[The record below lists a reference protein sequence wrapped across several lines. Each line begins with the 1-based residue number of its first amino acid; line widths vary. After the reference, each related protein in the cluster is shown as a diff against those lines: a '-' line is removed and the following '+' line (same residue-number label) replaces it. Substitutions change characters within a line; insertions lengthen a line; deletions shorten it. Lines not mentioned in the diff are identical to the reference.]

1 MNRSSK
7 AIESSQYAWKI
18 LMKRPYNSNLCL
30 GLMALPTDKPLLEDG
45 QLIVEIPFYSNFWFL
60 FIVFTILIAII
71 YGVCF
76 FVQQTKDKGALKNK
90 LHKKNLEIAEREDRF
105 KVVWDNSQDG
115 LLLSV
120 QGGLVLAANPSFCS
134 LAEVSE
140 AQLQENGLQY
150 LFKDNQ
156 AFEKLRDEIVSE
168 LKVSEKIT
176 KEFVLP
182 LKAGDKEI
190 EVSISKMKEEF
201 DGRLMFL
208 NVFRD
213 VSKKKAYERGL
224 EIAKGKAE
232 EISHLKSNIISNMSH
247 EIRTPL
253 NGILGSTEYIIQT
266 RSNDKELI
274 EHLNIIKESGD
285 RLLHTIT
292 NFLDLS
298 SLESDELSAVM
309 EKTNVNDFI
318 SKILI
323 NHKSIGIK
331 KGILVTSKFL
341 TKPFYANLERKY
353 LQIIIN
359 NIVGN
364 AIKYSEKGL
373 ILVVVEKVENDM
385 VIKVHDQ
392 GIGIS
397 KDYLNKLFY
406 PFEQESKGLNRKFE
420 GSGLGLAITKHL
432 VEKLNGNIEVESEK
446 GNGTLVRILIPV

>member
-1 MNRSSK
+1 MNRSPL
-7 AIESSQYAWKI
+7 KI
-18 LMKRPYNSNLCL
+18 NCFRYGWHFLKRMPYHKNWCL
-30 GLMALPTDKPLLEDG
+30 TLMALPTDQTLLEDG
-45 QLIVEIPFYSNFWFL
+45 QLILEIPFYSNFWFL
-60 FIVFTILIAII
+60 FIMFTILIAII

-76 FVQQTKDKGALKNK
+76 FVRQTKDKGVLKNK
-90 LHKKNLEIAEREDRF
+90 LHKKNIEIAEREDRF

-115 LLLSV
+115 LLLSI
-120 QGGLVLAANPSFCS
+120 QGGAVLAANPSFCS

-150 LFKDNQ
+150 LFRDNKT
-156 AFEKLRDEIVSE
+156 FERLRGEIVSG
-168 LKVSEKIT
+168 LKKSDKVI
-176 KEFVLP
+176 KEFELSLP
-182 LKAGDKEI
+182 SGDKEI
-190 EVSISKMKEEF
+190 EVSISKMNEEF
-201 DGRLMFL
+201 EGKLMYL

-364 AIKYSEKGL
+364 AIKYSEKGM

-385 VIKVHDQ
+385 IIKVHDQ

-397 KDYLNKLFY
+397 KEYLNKLFY
-406 PFEQESKGLNRKFE
+406 PFEQESKGFNRKFE

-446 GNGTLVRILIPV
+446 GNGTLVRILLPV

>member
-1 MNRSSK
+1 MNRSPKVIDRSRDAWDCISK
-7 AIESSQYAWKI
+7 
-18 LMKRPYNSNLCL
+18 MPHNNSLCL
-30 GLMALPTDKPLLEDG
+30 SMMALPTDQALLEDG

-60 FIVFTILIAII
+60 IIVFTILIAII

-76 FVQQTKDKGALKNK
+76 FVQQTRDKGALKNK

-120 QGGLVLAANPSFCS
+120 QGGVVLAANPSFCS

-150 LFKDNQ
+150 LFRDNKT
-156 AFEKLRDEIVSE
+156 FEKLRGEIVSE
-168 LKVSEKIT
+168 LKVSDKVI
-176 KEFVLP
+176 KEFELP
-182 LKAGDKEI
+182 LQSGDKEI
-190 EVSISKMKEEF
+190 EVSISKMKEEINGKF
-201 DGRLMFL
+201 MYL

-298 SLESDELSAVM
+298 SLESDELGVVM

-364 AIKYSEKGL
+364 AIKYSEKGM

-385 VIKVHDQ
+385 IIKVHDQ

-406 PFEQESKGLNRKFE
+406 PFEQESKGFNRKFE

>member
-1 MNRSSK
+1 MVLNINQ
-7 AIESSQYAWKI
+7 AHQDE
-18 LMKRPYNSNLCL
+18 
-30 GLMALPTDKPLLEDG
+30 G
-45 QLIVEIPFYSNFWFL
+45 QLILEIPFYYNFWLL
-60 FIVFTILIAII
+60 FIVLAILITIF
-71 YGVCF
+71 YGVC
-76 FVQQTKDKGALKNK
+76 VLVWQTKDKGVLKNK
-90 LHKKNLEIAEREDRF
+90 LHKKNLEIAEKDDRF

-115 LLLSV
+115 LLLSI
-120 QGGLVLAANPSFCS
+120 QGGAVLAANPSFCS

-140 AQLQENGLQY
+140 AQLKENGLQF
-150 LFKDNQ
+150 LFKDNK
-156 AFEKLRDEIVSE
+156 AFERLRGEVVSE
-168 LKVSEKIT
+168 LSIKDKVK
-176 KEFVLP
+176 KEFELP
-182 LKAGDKEI
+182 LKSGGKEI
-190 EVSISKMKEEF
+190 EVSISKMNEKFE
-201 DGRLMFL
+201 GKLMYL

-224 EIAKGKAE
+224 KIAKGKAE

-266 RSNDKELI
+266 RAGDKELI

-298 SLESDELSAVM
+298 SLESEELGVVL

-353 LQIIIN
+353 LQIIVN

-364 AIKYSEKGL
+364 AIKYSEKGM
-373 ILVVVEKVENDM
+373 ILVVIEKVEKDM
-385 VIKVHDQ
+385 IIKVHDQ

-406 PFEQESKGLNRKFE
+406 PFEQESKGFNRKFE

-432 VEKLNGNIEVESEK
+432 VEKLNGKIEVESEK
-446 GNGTLVRILIPV
+446 GNGTLVKILIPV

>member
-1 MNRSSK
+1 MNINQ
-7 AIESSQYAWKI
+7 AHQDE
-18 LMKRPYNSNLCL
+18 
-30 GLMALPTDKPLLEDG
+30 G
-45 QLIVEIPFYSNFWFL
+45 QLILEIPFYYNFWLL
-60 FIVFTILIAII
+60 FIVLAILITIF
-71 YGVCF
+71 YGVC
-76 FVQQTKDKGALKNK
+76 VLVWQTKDKGVLKNK
-90 LHKKNLEIAEREDRF
+90 LHKKNLEIAEKDDRF

-115 LLLSV
+115 LLLSI
-120 QGGLVLAANPSFCS
+120 QGGAVLAANPSFCS

-140 AQLQENGLQY
+140 AQLKENGLQF
-150 LFKDNQ
+150 LFKDNK
-156 AFEKLRDEIVSE
+156 AFERLRGEVVSE
-168 LKVSEKIT
+168 LSIKDKVK
-176 KEFVLP
+176 KEFELP
-182 LKAGDKEI
+182 LKSGGKEI
-190 EVSISKMKEEF
+190 EVSISKMNEKFE
-201 DGRLMFL
+201 GKLMYL

-224 EIAKGKAE
+224 KIAKGKAE

-266 RSNDKELI
+266 RAGDKELI

-298 SLESDELSAVM
+298 SLESEELGVVL

-353 LQIIIN
+353 LQIIVN

-364 AIKYSEKGL
+364 AIKYSEKGM
-373 ILVVVEKVENDM
+373 ILVVIEKVEKDM
-385 VIKVHDQ
+385 IIKVHDQ

-406 PFEQESKGLNRKFE
+406 PFEQESKGFNRKFE

-432 VEKLNGNIEVESEK
+432 VEKLNGKIEVESEK
-446 GNGTLVRILIPV
+446 GNGTLVKILIPV